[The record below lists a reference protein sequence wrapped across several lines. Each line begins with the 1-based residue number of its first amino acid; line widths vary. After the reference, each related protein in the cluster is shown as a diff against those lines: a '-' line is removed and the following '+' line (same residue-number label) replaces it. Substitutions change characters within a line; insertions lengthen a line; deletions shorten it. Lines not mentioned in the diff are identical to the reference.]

1 MGTGT
6 GIWAM
11 SVGEPPLSI
20 SSLDQFINQVSSDMA
35 DEYPSAK
42 VTGVDLSPIQPAFI
56 PPNCVFEI
64 DDVTLPWTY
73 PSNQFDFIHVRE
85 LFGCIPDWDE
95 FFQQCWRCL
104 KPGGYIEVVE
114 HSVEPISDDGT
125 VGPDHFYNLW
135 GQTVVESGTR
145 FGKSFTI
152 WQESASRLEQ
162 AGFIDVVETTYKWP
176 MNGYLSLSVAFSE
189 LY

>member
-1 MGTGT
+1 
-6 GIWAM
+6 
-11 SVGEPPLSI
+11 
-20 SSLDQFINQVSSDMA
+20 MA

-73 PSNQFDFIHVRE
+73 PTNQFDFIHVRE

-95 FFQQCWRCL
+95 FFRQCWRCL

-114 HSVEPISDDGT
+114 HSVQPRSDDGT

-152 WQESASRLEQ
+152 WEESAWRLEQ
-162 AGFIDVVETTYKWP
+162 AGFVDVVEKTYKWP
-176 MNGYLSLSVAFSE
+176 MNGYLCLCLDILGILLIPYSWSTDPKMHE
-189 LY
+189 LVRCLFYLLQL

>member
-1 MGTGT
+1 MTDDEL
-6 GIWAM
+6 I
-11 SVGEPPLSI
+11 L
-20 SSLDQFINQVSSDMA
+20 NRDMA

-42 VTGVDLSPIQPAFI
+42 VTGVDLSPIQPLFV

-73 PSNQFDFIHVRE
+73 DPNHFDFIHVRE

-114 HSVEPISDDGT
+114 HSVEPIADDDT
-125 VGPDHFYNLW
+125 VPEDHFYRVW
-135 GQTVVESGTR
+135 GQTVLNSGNMS
-145 FGKSFTI
+145 GKTFNI
-152 WQESASRLEQ
+152 WAESATRLRQ
-162 AGFIDVVETTYKWP
+162 AGFVDVVERRFQWP
-176 MNGYLSLSVAFSE
+176 MNAYG
-189 LY
+189 